1 MSFQKIVGWCER
13 CRSDGLK
20 SPILLYPVGPT
31 EAVKMC
37 SNLKCSDMVN
47 GNIQADLVEIDM
59 PKLREIF
66 TEPRP
71 VKWCDSDGGYHHHC
85 IKVPTSSASPSAGLD
100 SNNQKSRTHHTSATI
115 AGTKKVTTE
124 PFRRHAVDI
133 CDKVPTASRANP
145 SPDLHLEKHR
155 DRLCQGAAV
164 SISGDTVQATAN
176 PFREPTVGIRD
187 SAPTALLCA
196 EPPVHVNPVKHM
208 YRTCHTSS
216 STCGDAGQVFIK
228 PVGEP
233 TVNICDNATNESLCT
248 NSEVCVDEEEHVYSA
263 RDTSASTCSE
273 VRHGTIDKVL
283 AVTTCGS
290 APIQSFGT
298 NTSLC
303 VNTDHRY
310 RSHPSIH
317 KPAAAVTSA
326 ARVTA
331 SSSGSAFHDSTIIPL
346 SVSAPSEVKTK
357 KCNDTGGGSVF
368 CMSLIPK
375 AVAVKVV
382 ASSEHPFCVVNREPT
397 SPNLCPETKQK
408 KNPDEKCDKVNMLQM
423 GKVLKVKIVATSE
436 MEPSC
441 HLSNNVRTPTLL
453 ASGVIDSWQE
463 VVPEELEDE
472 VNCAFK
478 VDPHQMVE
486 EPAARNISAY
496 CLRCAKAVVTPV
508 SSSLQTNTVEGDAVK
523 QKVVSSPSA
532 SLAHKHREGT
542 KVPLVRENI
551 SINLEK
557 GYASFGAAT
566 ESADSACATEN
577 SSMELTMEEGMVVP
591 VSSAIV
597 TNAAFTSVGESDTVD
612 TESRFFHKR
621 QNLALPCE
629 TSPTNLSAL
638 SQEQGAKNTTDHNF
652 SDSVRHCGDMRG
664 MLSTVGQPKSDQ
676 IASEMSDL
684 AESLREERANTQT
697 AANQQPAIV
706 ETTIKPQSLLDGRDV
721 GIKEGLAVVSTL
733 ASPNTFTSCQE
744 KQRADQHNLAVSKDF
759 STELLN
765 LPNRSEATLAENL
778 IASEIEISMQPPKPL
793 LKCGN
798 AESAAT
804 DHILSSLPGS
814 PSSSQSVSEAELRE
828 QLAVVNKTPSVE
840 LPRSLQKEGEG
851 TGSGLHCHKS
861 LDLPN
866 TDNELF
872 KSQSINEASS
882 PGNLKV
888 VMKPPTDQIGP
899 LNGEGGTE
907 AAATSDHPLAPSC
920 AVSELPCQPS
930 SHEASLPEISVV
942 AEETTSSELPMC
954 SQEVGINTQGI
965 DSYVDPVAFPC
976 APGRLSRFQS
986 RTEGSLPGNPG
997 AMNAAPSI
1005 EVTRYLVKEGEGT
1018 ASAVNCYESLPQSS
1032 AIEELPLLHGIG
1044 KTLQANI
1051 TATAEATSL
1060 SEPLCDEQ
1068 ADTEG
1073 MHGHHKNLVSRATTG
1088 WFCPP
1093 CRSEASS
1100 PEGSVVANET
1110 SSVELLGPPQKAHK
1124 GTTRAEI
1131 EHCEHSTA
1139 SNAITEISGL
1149 PNKPVAHKLG
1159 PVEDPLTASLY
1170 IAESVWNMKIGGPQ
1184 DTLLTQEPL
1193 VNPIDLKIL
1202 EYTVLE
1208 NHARSRAGCLP
1219 LAPSTL
1225 RRPPTGSLKRKRS
1238 ATPAST
1244 VRATSSARADSG
1256 TLQQCTSAALLQPS
1270 SSIFSN
1276 KPSNDKVQK
1285 GVTTVSMGTG
1295 MKVID
1300 TTIQGQAVVFSV
1312 LGLRNRM
1319 QKIVVKLPPNL
1330 VNTSNTQTAAVS
1342 SSDTPA
1348 HVEKRT
1354 RGWKP
1359 PASTASAD
1367 TGTSAAH
1374 QSKEREER
1382 KEPTLLSGQNT
1393 SHTGCA
1399 IMDKLAMINQALAVP
1414 ITKRKSKRITK
1425 AQTQHGG
1432 AHSNKTV
1439 TMPQKCL
1446 QAVTR
1451 REVEHTPR
1459 RKRKGSVRSEQVV
1472 PDILQPVLSPTSS
1485 KLSSISSKPS
1495 ESSSSGTSN
1504 NAAGSDST
1512 CETRSS
1518 QLQSLS
1524 SCKSAE
1530 EYVRMIKKLLFPTE
1544 ESGSGSPGY
1553 NPVLATRPPYNWDKS
1568 SLKAP
1573 KRRGMT
1579 AVTPA
1584 RQTTK
1589 AAPANVDTELEHYVT
1604 ELSTSTDVIQYDSVL
1619 SELFDRVA

>member
-31 EAVKMC
+31 EAIKMC

-47 GNIQADLVEIDM
+47 GKIQADLVEIDM

-66 TEPRP
+66 TEPSP
-71 VKWCDSDGGYHHHC
+71 VKWRDSDGGYHHHC
-85 IKVPTSSASPSAGLD
+85 VKVPTSSASPSAGLE

-115 AGTKKVTTE
+115 AGMKKVTTE

-133 CDKVPTASRANP
+133 YDKVPTASSANP

-155 DRLCQGAAV
+155 DRCQGTAV

-196 EPPVHVNPVKHM
+196 EPPVPVNPVKHM

-216 STCGDAGQVFIK
+216 STCGNAGQVFIK

-233 TVNICDNATNESLCT
+233 TVNICDSATSESLCT
-248 NSEVCVDEEEHVYSA
+248 NSEVCMDEEERVYSA
-263 RDTSASTCSE
+263 CDTSASTCSE
-273 VRHGTIDKVL
+273 VGHGTIDEVL
-283 AVTTCGS
+283 TVTTCGS

-303 VNTDHRY
+303 INTDHRY
-310 RSHPSIH
+310 RSHPSTH

-326 ARVTA
+326 VRVTA

-346 SVSAPSEVKTK
+346 SVGTASEAKTK
-357 KCNDTGGGSVF
+357 KCNDTGGGRVF
-368 CMSLIPK
+368 YMSRIPK

-397 SPNLCPETKQK
+397 SPNLCQETKQK
-408 KNPDEKCDKVNMLQM
+408 KNADEKCDKVNMLQM

-486 EPAARNISAY
+486 ESTARSISAY

-508 SSSLQTNTVEGDAVK
+508 SSSLQTNIVEGDAVK

-532 SLAHKHREGT
+532 SLEHKHRERT

-577 SSMELTMEEGMVVP
+577 SSMELTIEEGMVVP

-597 TNAAFTSVGESDTVD
+597 TNAAFTSVGESDTMD

-621 QNLALPCE
+621 QNLASPCE

-638 SQEQGAKNTTDHNF
+638 SKEQGAKNTTDHNF
-652 SDSVRHCGDMRG
+652 SDSVRHCGDVCG
-664 MLSTVGQPKSDQ
+664 MLSTVGQPMSDQ
-676 IASEMSDL
+676 IASEMSDP
-684 AESLREERANTQT
+684 AKSLREEPANTET
-697 AANQQPAIV
+697 AANQQSAIV
-706 ETTIKPQSLLDGRDV
+706 ETTIKPRSLLDGGDV
-721 GIKEGLAVVSTL
+721 GIQVGLAVVSTL
-733 ASPNTFTSCQE
+733 ASPNIFTSRQE
-744 KQRADQHNLAVSKDF
+744 EQRADQHNLTVSKDF
-759 STELLN
+759 STELLS

-828 QLAVVNKTPSVE
+828 QLAVVNKSPSVE

-851 TGSGLHCHKS
+851 TGSGVHCQKP

-866 TDNELF
+866 TDNEHF
-872 KSQSINEASS
+872 KSQGINEASS
-882 PGNLKV
+882 PGNLRV
-888 VMKPPTDQIGP
+888 VTKPPTDQIGP

-942 AEETTSSELPMC
+942 AEETTSLELPMC
-954 SQEVGINTQGI
+954 SQEVGINTQDI
-965 DSYVDPVAFPC
+965 DSCVDPVAFPC

-986 RTEGSLPGNPG
+986 RTEESLPGNPG
-997 AMNAAPSI
+997 AMNATPSI
-1005 EVTRYLVKEGEGT
+1005 ELTRYLVKEGEGT

-1032 AIEELPLLHGIG
+1032 AIGELPLLHGLG

-1051 TATAEATSL
+1051 PATTEATSL
-1060 SEPLCDEQ
+1060 SESLCDEQ

-1088 WFCPP
+1088 RFSSP
-1093 CRSEASS
+1093 CRIEASS

-1149 PNKPVAHKLG
+1149 PNKTVAHKLG

-1170 IAESVWNMKIGGPQ
+1170 IAESMWNMKIGRPQ
-1184 DTLLTQEPL
+1184 DTLLTQKPP

-1208 NHARSRAGCLP
+1208 NHARSEAGCLS

-1225 RRPPTGSLKRKRS
+1225 RRPPTGSLNRKRS

-1244 VRATSSARADSG
+1244 VRATSSARADSS

-1270 SSIFSN
+1270 SGIFSN
-1276 KPSNDKVQK
+1276 KPSNDKDQK
-1285 GVTTVSMGTG
+1285 GVTAVSMGTG

-1330 VNTSNTQTAAVS
+1330 VDTSNTQTAAVS

-1354 RGWKP
+1354 RGQKP

-1367 TGTSAAH
+1367 TGTSAAC

-1382 KEPTLLSGQNT
+1382 KKPTLPSGQKT

-1399 IMDKLAMINQALAVP
+1399 IMDKLAMINQALTVP
-1414 ITKRKSKRITK
+1414 ITKRKSKRNTK
-1425 AQTQHGG
+1425 AQTQRGG
-1432 AHSNKTV
+1432 AHSNKTMK
-1439 TMPQKCL
+1439 MPQKCL

-1451 REVEHTPR
+1451 KVEHTPR
-1459 RKRKGSVRSEQVV
+1459 RTRKGSVRSEQVV

-1485 KLSSISSKPS
+1485 KLSSISSKSS

-1518 QLQSLS
+1518 QLQALS

-1530 EYVRMIKKLLFPTE
+1530 EYVQMIKKLLFPTE
-1544 ESGSGSPGY
+1544 ESGSPGY

-1568 SLKAP
+1568 SVKAP
-1573 KRRGMT
+1573 KRRRMT

-1584 RQTTK
+1584 R
-1589 AAPANVDTELEHYVT
+1589 
-1604 ELSTSTDVIQYDSVL
+1604 
-1619 SELFDRVA
+1619 